1 MNERATANPTR
12 RGSRQPRRHEMRQ
25 RSLGQQGP
33 QDPRIIKPGHPDS
46 PSRPRERL
54 KAKGERL
61 KVRRPSLSYLKPV
74 ACSLKPSQKGQE
86 TELTI
91 FPIQLLSCG
100 GRERRTPLKPKEDSA
115 NAVGIAPMA

>member
-12 RGSRQPRRHEMRQ
+12 RGSRQPRRDEMRQ

-46 PSRPRERL
+46 PSRPREGERL
-54 KAKGERL
+54 KAKGQRS
-61 KVRRPSLSYLKPV
+61 KTKSSYLKPV

-100 GRERRTPLKPKEDSA
+100 GRERRTPLESKEDSA